1 MKRYRWTVLILVF
14 SFLCMSPG
22 QPSFAQETPLAEATF
37 AGGCFWC
44 MESDFEDIPG
54 VVSVVSGYTGGTVAN
69 PTYHEVSSG
78 RTGHAEAIRV
88 QYDSDQISYRQLL
101 SYFWHSVDPLDAKG
115 QFCDMG
121 DQYRSAIFYHNNE
134 QQRLAEQSKVELEDS
149 DRFHSMLATEIKPL
163 TTFYPAEEY
172 HQDYYLKNPLR
183 YQFYRFSCGR
193 DRRLTQLWGDE
204 ANIH

>member
-1 MKRYRWTVLILVF
+1 MKRKGWTLLILLF
-14 SFLCMSPG
+14 SLLYMSLG
-22 QPSFAQETPLAEATF
+22 QPSFAQEPPRAEATF

-54 VVSVVSGYTGGTVAN
+54 VVSVISGYTGGTVAH
-69 PTYHEVSSG
+69 PTYQEVSSG

-88 QYDSDQISYRQLL
+88 LYDPEQISYRELL
-101 SYFWHSVDPLDAKG
+101 TYFWHSVDPLDATG
-115 QFCDMG
+115 QFCDRG
-121 DQYRSAIFYHNNE
+121 DQYRSAIFYHDE
-134 QQRLAEQSKVELEDS
+134 AQHQLAEQSKVEWEDS
-149 DRFHSMLATEIKPL
+149 DRFHQRLATEINPL
-163 TTFYPAEEY
+163 TPFYPAEEY

>member
-1 MKRYRWTVLILVF
+1 MKSKGLTVLILLF
-14 SFLCMSPG
+14 SLLCLSLG
-22 QPSFAQETPLAEATF
+22 QPSSAEEIPLAEATF

-44 MESDFEDIPG
+44 MESDFEAIPG
-54 VVSVVSGYTGGTVAN
+54 VLSVLSGYTGGTVAN

-88 QYDSDQISYRQLL
+88 QYDPDQISYRELL
-101 SYFWHSVDPLDAKG
+101 TYFWHSVDPLDAQG
-115 QFCDMG
+115 QFCDRG
-121 DQYRSAIFYHNNE
+121 DQYRSAIFYHDEE
-134 QQRLAEQSKVELEDS
+134 QHRLAEQSKVELEDS
-149 DRFHSMLATEIKPL
+149 DRFQQILTTEINPS

-183 YQFYRFSCGR
+183 YQFYRFSCSR
-193 DRRLTQLWGDE
+193 DRRLTQLWGDK

>member
-1 MKRYRWTVLILVF
+1 
-14 SFLCMSPG
+14 MSL

-54 VVSVVSGYTGGTVAN
+54 VISVISGYTGGTVAN

-78 RTGHAEAIRV
+78 RTGHAEAIRI
-88 QYDSDQISYRQLL
+88 QYDPDQISYRQLL
-101 SYFWHSVDPLDAKG
+101 IYFWHSVDPLDAKG
-115 QFCDMG
+115 QFCDRG
-121 DQYRSAIFYHNNE
+121 DQYRAAIFYHDEE
-134 QQRLAEQSKVELEDS
+134 QHRLAEQSKIELEDS
-149 DRFHSMLATEIKPL
+149 DRFHQMLATEINPS
-163 TTFYPAEEY
+163 TPFYPAEEY
-172 HQDYYLKNPLR
+172 HQDYYQKNPLR

-193 DRRLTQLWGDE
+193 DRRLVQLWGDG